1 MDILDWP
8 SSQEP
13 SGSTPTTANLDPV
26 SQPSAMEKGHVEV
39 DQLPQAWEYDFDLD
53 FEHLPSQIPTSK
65 LALMRQRRRR
75 QQQYRRRGP
84 SRPEPRLHRQGRPDR
99 SHNATSML
107 SQLSHTFPPRPTD
120 LDMEVLRQ
128 PEHGHRHQ
136 QLGPGEG
143 VGLEPAC
150 PSSPPVL
157 HPGATIEPDLVMS
170 NGTSCGGSAQDRDK
184 EMNLTPQDGP
194 PPTLHGDLV
203 PENNA
208 AQSSNMGTLS
218 RPPLRH
224 STLRS
229 ESIRAAL
236 ALEALSLNNESSDC
250 PQTAPTTPSA
260 PDSGDDQ
267 DLLDSLSL
275 HREYGLLRVR
285 SSSASAAPTGNK
297 VLVHSVPRVRKRRLK
312 KVDARLG
319 TGGGASARGT
329 TPLSEQHPSPPAV
342 PA

>member
-1 MDILDWP
+1 MDWP
-8 SSQEP
+8 SPQEP
-13 SGSTPTTANLDPV
+13 SGSTPTAANI
-26 SQPSAMEKGHVEV
+26 EV
-39 DQLPQAWEYDFDLD
+39 DQLPQAWEYDLDLD

-99 SHNATSML
+99 SHNATSMFHH
-107 SQLSHTFPPRPTD
+107 STQTFSSKPTGSN
-120 LDMEVLRQ
+120 MEIIRQ
-128 PEHGHRHQ
+128 PEHTHQ

-143 VGLEPAC
+143 AGPEPAC
-150 PSSPPVL
+150 LPSPL
-157 HPGATIEPDLVMS
+157 IHPEATIEPDLVMS
-170 NGTSCGGSAQDRDK
+170 NDTSSGESAHERDK
-184 EMNLTPQDGP
+184 EMEVTPQDS
-194 PPTLHGDLV
+194 PPTAVHGDILS
-203 PENNA
+203 ENT
-208 AQSSNMGTLS
+208 AQSSAMCSLS
-218 RPPLRH
+218 RPPLRY

-236 ALEALSLNNESSDC
+236 ALEALSLNNESSDY
-250 PQTAPTTPSA
+250 PHTAPTTPSA

-312 KVDARLG
+312 KMESRLG
-319 TGGGASARGT
+319 TGDGASARGT
-329 TPLSEQHPSPPAV
+329 TPLSEQHPSPPAI

>member
-1 MDILDWP
+1 MDITDWP
-8 SSQEP
+8 SPQEP
-13 SGSTPTTANLDPV
+13 SGSTPTKANINPA
-26 SQPSAMEKGHVEV
+26 SQPSEMAQGHVEV

-107 SQLSHTFPPRPTD
+107 NHSSHSFSSRPTD
-120 LDMEVLRQ
+120 SNMEVIRQ
-128 PEHGHRHQ
+128 PAHVHGHQ
-136 QLGPGEG
+136 QSSPREWVGP
-143 VGLEPAC
+143 EPASR
-150 PSSPPVL
+150 SSPVL
-157 HPGATIEPDLVMS
+157 LPEATIEPDLVMS
-170 NGTSCGGSAQDRDK
+170 NDTSCGGSTQERDK
-184 EMNLTPQDGP
+184 EMDMTPQDGP
-194 PPTLHGDLV
+194 PPAFHGDLV
-203 PENNA
+203 PENNT
-208 AQSSNMGTLS
+208 AQSSSMGTHS
-218 RPPLRH
+218 RPPLRY

-236 ALEALSLNNESSDC
+236 ALEALSLNSESSDY
-250 PQTAPTTPSA
+250 PHTAPTTPSA
-260 PDSGDDQ
+260 SPDSGDDQ

-285 SSSASAAPTGNK
+285 SSSASAASTGSK

-312 KVDARLG
+312 KMEARLG
-319 TGGGASARGT
+319 TGDDTSARGT
-329 TPLSEQHPSPPAV
+329 TPLSEQHPSPPAI
-342 PA
+342 AA